1 MSVSM
6 HRATIP
12 VLVRGL
18 RVLSALI
25 DKAATHALDTGI
37 DPATLVDARLAP
49 DMLTLAGQVQ
59 RASDTSK
66 LSAERLSGLA
76 SPKLADDERTLDDLR
91 ARIAKTI
98 AYLDSV
104 DEAAMA
110 GSEAR
115 TIVLNFGNF
124 KPTFTGADY
133 LFVFALPNFYFHVT
147 TALRHPARAGRA
159 GRQTRLYRPRST
171 ELRGRRRGPA
181 PWHCGSPRAPARG
194 RGGARWRWRRARS
207 PRRAARQ

>member
-12 VLVRGL
+12 VLVHGL

-25 DKAATHALDTGI
+25 DKAAAHALDTGI
-37 DPATLVDARLAP
+37 DPAMLVDARLAP

-76 SPKLADDERTLDDLR
+76 SPKLPDDERTLDDLR
-91 ARIAKTI
+91 ARIASTI
-98 AYLDSV
+98 AYLDGI
-104 DEAAMA
+104 DEAAMT

-115 TIVLNFGNF
+115 TIVLNFGDF
-124 KPTFTGADY
+124 KPTFNGADY
-133 LFVFALPNFYFHVT
+133 LFAFALPNFYFHVT
-147 TALRHPARAGRA
+147 TAYDILRAQGVPIGKLDFIGLGR
-159 GRQTRLYRPRST
+159 PD
-171 ELRGRRRGPA
+171 
-181 PWHCGSPRAPARG
+181 
-194 RGGARWRWRRARS
+194 
-207 PRRAARQ
+207 